1 MTNTKINQA
10 ILNIQSEMP
19 RFDKDTKND
28 FFKSKYATLQGILTV
43 ALPVI
48 RKHGVLF
55 SCHQINK
62 EGFEYLRAELIH
74 VETGELRASEMKLL
88 KHDDMQKLGAATTY
102 ATRYSILSL
111 LGLAP
116 EIDSDG
122 NEVGEEG
129 TQKTKATADK
139 KAADAKTKEP
149 AKLSPK
155 AEAIAV
161 IKNLLPTLWDR
172 VAKDKIKWLTDVSEG
187 KIDPSE
193 AGAVGGAKYLQS
205 FAA

>member
-10 ILNIQSEMP
+10 VMNIQAEMP

-74 VETGELRASEMKLL
+74 VESGELRASEMKLL

-116 EIDSDG
+116 EVDSDG

-129 TQKTKATADK
+129 TQKTKSAEK
-139 KAADAKTKEP
+139 KATEAKPKEP
-149 AKLSPK
+149 SKPNPK

-161 IKNLLPTLWDR
+161 IKNLLPTLWDK
-172 VAKDKIKWLTDVSEG
+172 VAEDKIKWLTDVSEG
-187 KIDPSE
+187 KVDPSE
-193 AGAVGGAKYLQS
+193 SGAVGGAKYLQS
-205 FAA
+205 LVA